1 MFSSGSSH
9 TAIST
14 ETLATDLTIL
24 EDWDLSI
31 DLKLPAQSTAL
42 WKNVFGIQ
50 VEGIENDLPGS
61 RIPSVWI
68 RKDLVDVM
76 LRVDYVTVDF
86 YHVATKFNTGNW
98 INLKI
103 SQTGGICS
111 IKVDSQLVHQEINS
125 SPKIWTNVKIVMG
138 NVYGQDDFSPADGE
152 YRNFEINNF
161 PLTSKS
167 LR

>member
-1 MFSSGSSH
+1 M
-9 TAIST
+9 
-14 ETLATDLTIL
+14 
-24 EDWDLSI
+24 
-31 DLKLPAQSTAL
+31 PAQSTAL

-50 VEGIENDLPGS
+50 VDGLAWDGSPGS
-61 RIPSVWI
+61 SIPSVWI
-68 RKDLVDVM
+68 RKDQVEVM
-76 LRVDYVTVDF
+76 LSGVDF
-86 YHVATKFNTGNW
+86 ITTDFLHIATKFNTGNW

-138 NVYGQDDFSPADGE
+138 NVYGHDDLLPADGE

-161 PLTSKS
+161 PLTSKFALTRLLVCIEFKIS
-167 LR
+167 L